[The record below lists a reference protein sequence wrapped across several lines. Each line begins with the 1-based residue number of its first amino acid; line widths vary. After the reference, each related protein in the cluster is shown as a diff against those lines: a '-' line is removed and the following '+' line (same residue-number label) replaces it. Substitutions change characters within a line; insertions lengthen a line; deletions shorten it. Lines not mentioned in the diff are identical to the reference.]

1 MGPGLCSQAPGHAGG
16 SQANAA
22 ENKAV
27 HVGPPDPRKQISLP
41 GQSESLAKDSCDP
54 SN

>member
-1 MGPGLCSQAPGHAGG
+1 MGPGLCSEAPGHAGG

-27 HVGPPDPRKQISLP
+27 CVGPPDPRKPISLP
-41 GQSESLAKDSCDP
+41 GQSESLAKSCHDS